1 MLRRCGAR
9 LAGSPHGPRYGQI
22 RLNRPVIGSGVPVA
36 ATSGSRGRS
45 EERFDLVRDALSVGV
60 SESLQSCNHPDHLS
74 TRTRQADPR
83 RRPRRKLSTYIAGTI
98 VEGRD
103 VAAAADR
110 GIPGSELIGDRHLAG
125 MCRG

>member
-1 MLRRCGAR
+1 MALGTDKSALIAPSSDPVCPLRR
-9 LAGSPHGPRYGQI
+9 
-22 RLNRPVIGSGVPVA
+22 PVA
-36 ATSGSRGRS
+36 AAARS
-45 EERFDLVRDALSVGV
+45 EERFDLVHDTLSVGV